1 MSIVLDPYARLSF
14 LTQSSVT
21 EKKEKSLCPTW
32 DQTLIFEE
40 LEIYGDPRAIE
51 ENPPEVM
58 IELFDYDKFVSTIM
72 FFIIFCVINLL
83 TRLKQDIVETS
94 FGYCKPTFILERE
107 IFSRFARAVIVNIY
121 RREPSPFH
129 LVVITTLV

>member
-58 IELFDYDKFVSTIM
+58 IELFDYDKFVSTTM
-72 FFIIFCVINLL
+72 FFIIFFVMNVL
-83 TRLKQDIVETS
+83 TRLEQYIVETS
-94 FGYCKPTFILERE
+94 FGYRNFYSRARNFLKVRE
-107 IFSRFARAVIVNIY
+107 SCHREYFS
-121 RREPSPFH
+121 P
-129 LVVITTLV
+129 

>member
-1 MSIVLDPYARLSF
+1 MMRIGLYDKTILLYSTFTSVPGGFFIDMSIVLDPYARVSF

-40 LEIYGDPRAIE
+40 LEIYGEPRAIE

-58 IELFDYDKFVSTIM
+58 IELFDYDKFVSTH
-72 FFIIFCVINLL
+72 
-83 TRLKQDIVETS
+83 T
-94 FGYCKPTFILERE
+94 
-107 IFSRFARAVIVNIY
+107 
-121 RREPSPFH
+121 
-129 LVVITTLV
+129 

>member
-72 FFIIFCVINLL
+72 FFIIFLCH
-83 TRLKQDIVETS
+83 K
-94 FGYCKPTFILERE
+94 F
-107 IFSRFARAVIVNIY
+107 VNKIKTG
-121 RREPSPFH
+121 H
-129 LVVITTLV
+129 C

>member
-1 MSIVLDPYARLSF
+1 MILLQSLDILYLHESLHHNETIHCITMMRIGLYNKTILLYSTFTSVPGGFFIDMSIVLDPYARLSF

-58 IELFDYDKFVSTIM
+58 IELFDYDKFVSTH
-72 FFIIFCVINLL
+72 
-83 TRLKQDIVETS
+83 TS
-94 FGYCKPTFILERE
+94 LNFV
-107 IFSRFARAVIVNIY
+107 S
-121 RREPSPFH
+121 
-129 LVVITTLV
+129 

>member
-1 MSIVLDPYARLSF
+1 MLFHFYKFPWRIFINILIVLDPYARVSF

-58 IELFDYDKFVSTIM
+58 IELFDYDKFVSTY
-72 FFIIFCVINLL
+72 
-83 TRLKQDIVETS
+83 S
-94 FGYCKPTFILERE
+94 
-107 IFSRFARAVIVNIY
+107 
-121 RREPSPFH
+121 
-129 LVVITTLV
+129 TLNFVSWIC